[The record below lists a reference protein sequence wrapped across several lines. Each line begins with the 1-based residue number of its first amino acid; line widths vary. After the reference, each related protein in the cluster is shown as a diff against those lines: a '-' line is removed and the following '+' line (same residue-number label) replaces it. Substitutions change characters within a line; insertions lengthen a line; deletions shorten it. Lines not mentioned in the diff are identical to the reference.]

1 MIDVGTAVVLVGL
14 IFSAVTLVL
23 KYIPSRRDKE
33 PQTPTT
39 YRADIHDRLLLLE
52 HDHKNLSNVVSELK
66 GVFTT
71 TSKDLSDKLQEIRDI
86 VSELRAQK

>member
-1 MIDVGTAVVLVGL
+1 MSIDTGTSIVLVGL
-14 IFSAVTLVL
+14 IFSGVTLVL

-33 PQTPTT
+33 PQSEPI
-39 YRADIHDRLLLLE
+39 RHDIHDRLLLLE

-86 VSELRAQK
+86 VAELRAQQ